1 MVISEIICV
10 KHYSHLSEENGKEKL
25 LTGSWTIYNHNTCNC
40 QKILNI
46 VMHWM
51 PLEVMDYPFSH
62 QTVN

>member
-25 LTGSWTIYNHNTCNC
+25 LTGSWIIYNHNTCNC

-46 VMHWM
+46 VIH
-51 PLEVMDYPFSH
+51 
-62 QTVN
+62 